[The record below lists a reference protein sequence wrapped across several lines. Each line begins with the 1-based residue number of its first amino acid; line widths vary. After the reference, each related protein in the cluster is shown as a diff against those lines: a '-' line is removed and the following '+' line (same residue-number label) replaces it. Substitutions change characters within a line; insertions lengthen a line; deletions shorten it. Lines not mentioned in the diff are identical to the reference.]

1 MSKTPNFSNAF
12 DLSSLVKPKVETP
25 AELPGF
31 EVTAENL
38 QGELLAQSNTKVVV
52 IAMYSPRHPDSIST
66 LMTLAQM
73 AQADNQSWLLARVD
87 IETQPQVAQA
97 LQTKSLPYAVAVIK
111 GQPIPLFDGAY
122 PQEQIRKVIDKLLSV
137 AAEQGIGSAPQERIE
152 PEEEEAI
159 AALERGDLDGAE
171 QAYQRLVERRPSD
184 HFGKL
189 GLAQVH
195 LLKRTQGL
203 DPAIVRAKADQS
215 PSDVAAAMQCADIEV
230 VHGAIESAFERL
242 LRLLPQLSGDQKTA
256 VKDRLIELFSLV
268 DPADPILIKARTQ
281 LANYLF

>member
-1 MSKTPNFSNAF
+1 M
-12 DLSSLVKPKVETP
+12 
-25 AELPGF
+25 
-31 EVTAENL
+31 
-38 QGELLAQSNTKVVV
+38 LLAQ
-52 IAMYSPRHPDSIST
+52 
-66 LMTLAQM
+66 LAQS
-73 AQADNQSWLLARVD
+73 DGGTWSLARVD

-97 LQTKSLPYAVAVIK
+97 FQTKSLPYAVAVIK
-111 GQPIPLFDGAY
+111 GQPIPLFDGMY
-122 PQEQIRKVIDKLLSV
+122 PQEQIRKVIDKLLAV
-137 AAEQGIGSAPQERIE
+137 AAEQGVGEAPQERME

-159 AALERGDLDGAE
+159 AALERGDLDSAE
-171 QAYQRLVERRPSD
+171 RAYHKLIERKPAD

-203 DPAIVRAKADQS
+203 DAADIRTRADQNRH
-215 PSDVAAAMQCADIEV
+215 DLELAMKCADIEV
-230 VHGAIESAFERL
+230 VHGAIEPAFERL
-242 LRLLPQLSGDQKTA
+242 LRVLPNLTGDSKTL